1 MNNPNRLSTGQIL
14 NNRYRIV
21 RLLGQ
26 GGFGAVYRAWD
37 VNLSLPCALKE
48 NTETSPEAARQFLR
62 EAQLLH
68 TLRHPNLPLVK
79 DHFVIPGQGQYLV
92 MDYIEGQDLQEK
104 ITAGGI
110 TISQAVGW
118 VLQICDA
125 LAYMH
130 TQDPAVIHRDIKPAN
145 IKITSQGRAVLVDF
159 GIAKV
164 FDANSR
170 TTAGAR
176 AVTAGF
182 SPFEQ
187 YGSAPTDARTDV
199 YALGATLYALLTGQ
213 EPVESIARVAGT
225 ELVSPRSLNPEIS
238 QGLEQV
244 LLKSLAVMPAG
255 RYQSIVDFK
264 EALIAQVGEM
274 PELVT
279 PTSPKP
285 QMQPSGAIETLA
297 IEPPAIAR
305 RSPSGPPAAR
315 PPSTPPP
322 VPGAKPV
329 QARKSLPWKWIIIIG
344 AAVLLLICAPLAY
357 FGGRQLLIAL
367 EPTPTTRPTA
377 TDRPQTATRTPRPTY
392 PPVVEP
398 GEGDC
403 TRTEVLC
410 VGLVTDTSGIMDG
423 MFNQAAWEG
432 ILRVQSEL
440 GAIVNYIETGDVQ
453 DFTANITTFAEAGYD
468 VIVTVGYMQADAT
481 LQSAYRYPQ
490 IYFIAVDQLQYETIQ
505 NLAGLVFHED
515 HAGFL
520 AGALAARLSRSGVVA
535 GVYGSDI
542 VPPVVAFA
550 EGYASGAAYADPDIR
565 VITTYH
571 PGGLDIAFTDPE
583 WGAAVA
589 AESIAA
595 GADVVF
601 GAGGLTVQGAI
612 LEAANHPGVY
622 CLGVDVDQWEMLPE
636 AHPCLVSSVIKR
648 VDEGVSDLILQYN
661 QGSAP
666 SGNYYGHVALSPF
679 HDFNPL
685 LTSDLGNFLNDINIG
700 LENGSLGTE
709 YPVGGETDAEPVT
722 LTIWSQWGGESLTA
736 IYSVFDTYMAN
747 HPNVTIVIQRVDEL
761 TDVLSVAIPA
771 GEGPDIVV
779 WGNDQIG
786 TLAMNGYI
794 LDLNSLGVTQRELT
808 STYEPAAVNGVIWQ
822 DSIWA
827 LPESQE
833 GIALV
838 YNTALASPDDF
849 PSDPLDFEGL
859 LQSAASYYNRTGRYL
874 ICNQGLG
881 NQDAYHTAPIWFGF
895 GMPGYVND
903 QGTVWLDT
911 PMGLAAANWM
921 LEFRQF
927 APPETSHELCK
938 SMLIDGQVAAWWTGP
953 WAIAD
958 LEHAG
963 IDYGILPM
971 GRPFVGIKSMMIT
984 TNALDRGTYAVA
996 LDIIRFFTNAE
1007 NSTRLA
1013 LANHTIPANSAALN
1027 DPSVQSLESVAGFG
1041 ASMNLGIP
1049 MANTPFAGAQWGPVG
1064 DACVAIWSGAL
1075 TPAQALN
1082 AAQDEMEAAI
1092 AAMR

>member
-164 FDANSR
+164 FDASSR

-213 EPVESIARVAGT
+213 DPAESIARVAGT
-225 ELVSPRSLNPEIS
+225 ELASPRSLNPEIS
-238 QGLEQV
+238 PGLEQV
-244 LLKSLAVMPAG
+244 LLKSLAVMPAE

-285 QMQPSGAIETLA
+285 KMQPSGGIETLA
-297 IEPPAIAR
+297 VQEPAIAR
-305 RSPSGPPAAR
+305 RPPSGPPAAR

-322 VPGAKPV
+322 VPDAKAV
-329 QARKSLPWKWIIIIG
+329 SARKQLPWKWIAIIG

-392 PPVVEP
+392 PPVIEP

-432 ILRVQSEL
+432 LLRIQSEL
-440 GAIVNYIETGDVQ
+440 GAIVNYIETGDIQ

-481 LQSAYRYPQ
+481 LQAAYRYPQ
-490 IYFIAVDQLQYETIQ
+490 IYFIAVDQLQYETIH

-520 AGALAARLSRSGVVA
+520 
-535 GVYGSDI
+535 VYGSDI

-550 EGYASGAAYADPDIR
+550 EGYASGAAYANPDIR

-571 PGGLDIAFTDPE
+571 PGGLDVAFTDPE

-589 AESIAA
+589 VESIAA

-622 CLGVDVDQWEMLPE
+622 CLGVDADQWDTLPA

-722 LTIWSQWGGESLTA
+722 ITIWSQWGGESLTA
-736 IYSVFDTYMAN
+736 IYSVIDTYTAN
-747 HPNVTIVIQRVDEL
+747 HPSVSIIIQHQDDLLDAVNA
-761 TDVLSVAIPA
+761 AIPS
-771 GEGPDIVV
+771 GEGPDIIG
-779 WGNDQIG
+779 WGNDLIG

-794 LDLNSLGVTQRELT
+794 LDLNSLGVTRRELT
-808 STYEPAAVNGVIWQ
+808 NTYEPAAANGVIWQ

-827 LPESQE
+827 LPEAQE

-849 PSDPLDFEGL
+849 PSDPLDFSAL
-859 LQSAASYYNRTGRYL
+859 LERAASYYDRTGRYL
-874 ICNQGLG
+874 VCNQGLG
-881 NQDAYHTAPIWFGF
+881 NVDAYHTAPIWLGF
-895 GMPGYVND
+895 GMPGYVDD
-903 QGTVWLDT
+903 QGNAFLDT
-911 PMGLAAANWM
+911 PAALAAANWM
-921 LEFRQF
+921 FEFRQVS
-927 APPETSHELCK
+927 PPETSHDICK
-938 SMLIDGQVAAWWTGP
+938 NMLIDGQVAAWWTGP

-958 LEHAG
+958 LEYAG

-971 GRPFVGIKSMMIT
+971 GRPFVGIKSLMIT
-984 TNALDRGTYAVA
+984 TNALDRGTYDIA

-1007 NSTRLA
+1007 NSTMLA

-1027 DPSVQSLESVAGFG
+1027 NPSVQSLESVAGFG

-1064 DACVAIWSGAL
+1064 DAGVAIWSGAL
-1075 TPAQALN
+1075 TPAQALS